1 LPKEDKTLNSFDE
14 IVKETENVLLNVMKA
29 SGGMEVWLNLYI
41 TSALEGSEY
50 SASHSGCP
58 LN

>member
-41 TSALEGSEY
+41 TSALEGNEY